1 MLIPTTMQRL
11 PSETGCYNG
20 VLLFGGAVSQ
30 MASSLAQLTRV
41 KFLGEA
47 HYYVGRE
54 VIAARG
60 GRTRIIEPNAFK
72 ATTVTNYLY
81 QSTPMSSHLGLIIQY
96 TSANFEFAGNTNV
109 EVELRATGSNSYTG
123 TVLDHGCKFTEVDLE
138 SDPNDALT
146 AFTGTELI
154 SAPSNALPEA
164 PRPLFVPSAN
174 RGELLNIVVTTNNL
188 VVLGLHIY
196 DLLDPEVTP

>member
-30 MASSLAQLTRV
+30 MASALAQLTRV

-47 HYYVGRE
+47 HYYTGRE
-54 VIAARG
+54 VGQRG
-60 GRTRIIEPNAFK
+60 GRAYIAETGAFK
-72 ATTVTNYLY
+72 STTVSSYLY
-81 QSTPMSSHLGLIIQY
+81 QSTPMSSHLGVIVQY
-96 TSANFEFAGNTNV
+96 AAANFEPTLPVSIALKLRDTAG
-109 EVELRATGSNSYTG
+109 NSYTG
-123 TVLDHGCKFTEVDLE
+123 TVLDVGCKFTEVDL
-138 SDPNDALT
+138 DAGWGVALT

-154 SAPSNALPEA
+154 SAPSNPTPDP
-164 PRPLFVPSAN
+164 PRSLFVPSAN
-174 RGELLNIVVTTNNL
+174 RGQVLNLEVTTTFS
-188 VVLGLHIY
+188 VILGGHIY